1 MAASK
6 QVIVAETRSATQ
18 MELTGER
25 EASLVAIDYLRGL
38 AALGVAIYHVRIP
51 LWIGWHDITAHP
63 ERFTV
68 ADRVIGWL
76 SAPVPF
82 MGNLVMLFFVISGFC
97 IHWPLAGNDRGL
109 KLPAYAARRFFRIY
123 PAYLVAVLISWA
135 IGVSLQVP
143 DTNQRLLPSIAMIQ
157 NYCGPDV
164 AFESMRQIQT
174 NWALWSLPVEM
185 ELYAVYPL
193 LLLALR
199 RAGPNLTL
207 LACVIVSLPSAVFA
221 EQKGWPTFAPYLVIW
236 FAGAWLAEQWR
247 SRKLRPPPFGIA
259 IVAILALGLG
269 CMIEATHRF
278 AAWEHLAFGA
288 FYFWLVWLVL
298 TRPQWWQPFIP
309 RAAGSLGWLGAR
321 SYSLYLVHFPL
332 FYLFGA
338 FWVARF
344 GEKPHNFLIPLLAVV
359 LILPIVAV
367 FYAFIERPS
376 HLFAKRIAKRWSQSE
391 NTVIA

>member
-6 QVIVAETRSATQ
+6 QAFVAETRSATRV
-18 MELTGER
+18 ELTGER
-25 EASLVAIDYLRGL
+25 EASLVAIDDLRGL

-51 LWIGWHDITAHP
+51 LWVGWHDITAQP
-63 ERFTV
+63 ERFSV
-68 ADRVIGWL
+68 ADRVFGWL

-97 IHWPLAGNDRGL
+97 IHWPLAGNAREL
-109 KLPAYAARRFFRIY
+109 KLSAYAIRRFFRIY
-123 PAYLVAVLISWA
+123 PAYLIAVLISWV
-135 IGVSLQVP
+135 IGASLHVP
-143 DTNQRLLPSIAMIQ
+143 DTNQRLLPSIAMMQ
-157 NYCGPDV
+157 NYFGPDV

-199 RAGPNLTL
+199 RASPNLTL
-207 LACVIVSLPSAVFA
+207 LGTLLISLPAAIFA
-221 EQKGWPTFAPYLVIW
+221 ERKGWPTFAPYLVIW

-247 SRKLRPPPFGIA
+247 SRKLQPPPLGIGLAA
-259 IVAILALGLG
+259 IVALGFG
-269 CMIEATHRF
+269 CAIEATHRF

-309 RAAGSLGWLGAR
+309 RAASSLGWLGAR
-321 SYSLYLVHFPL
+321 SYSLYLLHFPL
-332 FYLFGA
+332 FYLVGA

-344 GEKPHNFLIPLLAVV
+344 GDKPHSFLIPLAAVV
-359 LILPIVAV
+359 FILPVVAL
-367 FYAFIERPS
+367 FYALIERPS
-376 HLFAKRIAKRWSQSE
+376 HLFAKRIAKRWSASDS
-391 NTVIA
+391 T